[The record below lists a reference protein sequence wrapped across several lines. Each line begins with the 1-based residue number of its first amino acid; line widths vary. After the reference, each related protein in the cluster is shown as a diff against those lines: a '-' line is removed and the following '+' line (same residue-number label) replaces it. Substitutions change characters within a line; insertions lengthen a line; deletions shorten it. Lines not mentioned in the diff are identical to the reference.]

1 VLRAEVDGDPWS
13 GHVALPGG
21 RGEEADADLLD
32 TARREL
38 REEAAIDLPRDAY
51 AGRLDDLHP
60 RSAHLPSIVVS
71 PFVAWLGERPELS
84 ENYELAGHLWI
95 PLAELVAP
103 GRRAQL
109 ERPGSPPRVFET
121 IEYAGATVW
130 GMTLAI
136 VPGTRLAASR
146 GEDDDREAAEVG
158 KRPDHVLDAVPV
170 VRRPGERDGGQQSQD
185 RQRQTRDHR
194 LARRLGSRHQ
204 ADAKPDHDGDPDHQ
218 SRGRERCRL
227 EASSRHR
234 QGDGGGRNRASDQVF
249 HI

>member
-1 VLRAEVDGDPWS
+1 VVVAAADRTDACREPQSLDARSLNARLGRHEPTVLPAGVADRRAAVTLLLTPAPETAGAAARGEADIVEALFVLRAEVDGDPWS

-21 RGEEADADLLD
+21 REEEADADLLD

-136 VPGTRLAASR
+136 VDDFLRRIGLA
-146 GEDDDREAAEVG
+146 
-158 KRPDHVLDAVPV
+158 
-170 VRRPGERDGGQQSQD
+170 
-185 RQRQTRDHR
+185 
-194 LARRLGSRHQ
+194 
-204 ADAKPDHDGDPDHQ
+204 
-218 SRGRERCRL
+218 
-227 EASSRHR
+227 
-234 QGDGGGRNRASDQVF
+234 
-249 HI
+249 